1 MMRNKFILFLAGSF
15 CLAPTFA
22 HSQTGEVIGKVV
34 SAAGQGIGGASVT
47 LGSSIDTTKGR
58 TSVSRDDGSF
68 SIRFDWADVDKARG
82 LGATWQ
88 ISVEKDGYEQALANL
103 LLEPRRAPNAVK
115 IVLRAKNDF
124 DKLMSKLDACANSTL
139 DPKTLYL
146 FDLTTDISATEMV
159 NKFYQLLAYK
169 LKNGVR
175 THLEE
180 HGLLTNFT
188 FEIKWCGEAPVRRDA
203 DAIFAAQRLGCPG
216 VIWGFIQE
224 QTNQFKSVISFTT
237 ILDSPVTDMA
247 PVTYSHDI
255 SDLLE
260 PSQQVNPA
268 YLAFS
273 CFVLGELYL
282 KAART
287 NLAVKCFLHAKELRP
302 SSILTDKAD
311 RILESLQPGNPART
325 LTPIGQP

>member
-188 FEIKWCGEAPVRRDA
+188 FEIKW
-203 DAIFAAQRLGCPG
+203 
-216 VIWGFIQE
+216 
-224 QTNQFKSVISFTT
+224 
-237 ILDSPVTDMA
+237 
-247 PVTYSHDI
+247 
-255 SDLLE
+255 
-260 PSQQVNPA
+260 
-268 YLAFS
+268 
-273 CFVLGELYL
+273 
-282 KAART
+282 
-287 NLAVKCFLHAKELRP
+287 
-302 SSILTDKAD
+302 
-311 RILESLQPGNPART
+311 
-325 LTPIGQP
+325 